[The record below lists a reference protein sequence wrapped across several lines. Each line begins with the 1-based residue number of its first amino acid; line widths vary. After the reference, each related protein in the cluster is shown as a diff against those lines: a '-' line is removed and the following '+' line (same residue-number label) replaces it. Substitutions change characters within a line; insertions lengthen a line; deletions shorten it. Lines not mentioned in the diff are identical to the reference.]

1 MKSSGRKKTWPPLK
15 ANTTSAMAIPMA
27 SVRSTLFFS
36 CWGASY
42 VAEDGDSFRPPR
54 TLSAMR
60 SCSCFMAGRQVVK
73 RQRLQAPN
81 RGCGFWFVVWAERR
95 GVSLGAIRRPRR
107 MLRPPS
113 LRLPVRLADAF
124 GAVAATTNR
133 APSGSGERVVLMQTG
148 VWQSRRPGAVGES
161 CSRMLLTNE
170 DRRIERG
177 RTDT

>member
-60 SCSCFMAGRQVVK
+60 SCSCFMAGRQLVK
-73 RQRLQAPN
+73 RQRLQGPN
-81 RGCGFWFVVWAERR
+81 RAAASGLSSGPSVEECHSELFADRAGCF
-95 GVSLGAIRRPRR
+95 
-107 MLRPPS
+107 
-113 LRLPVRLADAF
+113 VRL
-124 GAVAATTNR
+124 R
-133 APSGSGERVVLMQTG
+133 SGCLF
-148 VWQSRRPGAVGES
+148 A
-161 CSRMLLTNE
+161 
-170 DRRIERG
+170 
-177 RTDT
+177 